1 MVAVETPEKAASE
14 AGSMVMK
21 YSDLL
26 VRDDAYSRAIGRSAR
41 CQCTK
46 RKVPLGEVRKVPVD
60 EVPLDEVPVDEVP
73 VDEAPVDEVR
83 KMPHRRDHTRLFRR
97 LVRRAGQD
105 SLGVHRQFA
114 QRLVQGVP
122 FRLCQASCEGRLD
135 VTCLGN
141 EAGI

>member
-1 MVAVETPEKAASE
+1 MVAVETPERAASE

-60 EVPLDEVPVDEVP
+60 EVPLDEVPVDE
-73 VDEAPVDEVR
+73 APVDEVR

-122 FRLCQASCEGRLD
+122 FRLRQASREGRLD
-135 VTCLGN
+135 VARLGN